1 MGDFIASLPKAEL
14 HLHLEGTVDAETL
27 WHLAERYGTPLAA
40 GGREAIDRLY
50 VAGDFSAFLQA
61 FKTVCQHLRSPEDY
75 ERITYH
81 ALRRLAGQNVRYA
94 EITLSAGVIL
104 WKGED
109 LLSSFEGVE
118 AGYRRAR
125 EESGIQ
131 VRWIF
136 DAVRQFGPEAGMAV
150 VRKAASLQE
159 RGVVAF
165 GMGGDERMAAPELFR
180 DVFACARSQGLRL
193 TAHAGETGGPE
204 SVRNSLDVLGA
215 ERIGHGLTAVQ
226 DPRLVD
232 YLAEKQVPLEICLT
246 SNVRTGCL
254 AELSRHPLR
263 HYFDRG
269 LLLSLNTDDPAL
281 FGTDLNREY
290 LLAQKVF
297 GFTKKELTH
306 LAQSSFRAAFLTAA
320 ERDSYLAAF
329 HSFECC

>member
-1 MGDFIASLPKAEL
+1 MDDFIASLPKAEL

-27 WHLAERYGTPLAA
+27 WELAQRYGTPLAS
-40 GGREAIDRLY
+40 GGREAVERLY
-50 VAGDFSAFLQA
+50 GAGDFSAFLHA

-75 ERITYH
+75 ERITYR
-81 ALRRLAGQNVRYA
+81 ALSRLAGQNVRYA

-109 LLSSFEGVE
+109 LLAAFEGVE

-125 EESGIQ
+125 DESGIR
-131 VRWIF
+131 VKWIF
-136 DAVRQFGPEAGMAV
+136 DVVRQFGPQAAMAV
-150 VRKAASLQE
+150 VDTAASLLD

-180 DVFACARSQGLRL
+180 AVYASARSQGLRL
-193 TAHAGETGGPE
+193 TAHAGESGGPE
-204 SVRNSLDVLGA
+204 SIRNSLDVLGA
-215 ERIGHGLTAVQ
+215 ERIGHGLTAAQ

-232 YLAEKQVPLEICLT
+232 YLAEKQVPLDICLT

-254 AELSRHPLR
+254 AELSSHPLP

-297 GFTKKELTH
+297 GLTRKQLIH
-306 LAQSSFRAAFLTAA
+306 LARSSFQAAFLSPA
-320 ERDSYLAAF
+320 EKHCYLAAF
-329 HSFECC
+329 HSYEC